1 MTLSDLP
8 ALRDVIAT
16 HDLAAKKSLGQNFLL
31 DLNLTSKIRF
41 KIPFYYGRSWIC
53 YLNPIK
59 TGGVTLAF
67 IRGNELS
74 NSHGILESKNRKQVM
89 SIDFDGVEDIPS
101 ESIMEIIHEA
111 ILLDETIPYASK
123 NKKK

>member
-1 MTLSDLP
+1 MSAVEDFIYECDSNQRSILFYFHHMFADE
-8 ALRDVIAT
+8 
-16 HDLAAKKSLGQNFLL
+16 
-31 DLNLTSKIRF
+31 LNLASKIRF

-74 NSHGILESKNRKQVM
+74 NSQGILESKNRKQVM
-89 SIDFDGVEDIPS
+89 SIDFESVKDIPS
-101 ESIMEIIHEA
+101 ELIMEIIHEA

-123 NKKK
+123 NMKK